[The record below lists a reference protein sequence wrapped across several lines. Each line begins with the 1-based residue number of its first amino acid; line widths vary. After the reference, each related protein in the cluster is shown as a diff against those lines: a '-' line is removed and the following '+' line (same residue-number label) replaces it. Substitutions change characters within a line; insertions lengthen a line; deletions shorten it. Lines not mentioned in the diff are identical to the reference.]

1 MSARSSG
8 SRSWPTLW
16 VASEDRDVL
25 HINPVSSRPRSARV
39 PKGLVH
45 AVNRDSSA
53 DALTT
58 ICGRS
63 LDRLVQF
70 PHYNFEATGT
80 RTSRLVTVCAT
91 CQGPRSAREES
102 VQSAVRLQRPT

>member
-1 MSARSSG
+1 MIQMSAQSRG
-8 SRSWPTLW
+8 SHSWPTLW

-25 HINPVSSRPRSARV
+25 HINPISSRPRSARV

-45 AVNRDSSA
+45 AVNRESPNI
-53 DALTT
+53 ALTT

-80 RTSRLVTVCAT
+80 RTSRLVTVCAA
-91 CQGPRSAREES
+91 CQHPRGDYLANGVSGGH
-102 VQSAVRLQRPT
+102 Q

>member
-1 MSARSSG
+1 MQMSARSLG
-8 SRSWPTLW
+8 SRSWPALW

-25 HINPVSSRPRSARV
+25 HINPISSRPRSARV

-45 AVNRDSSA
+45 AVNRESPTI
-53 DALTT
+53 ALTT
-58 ICGRS
+58 VCGRS

-91 CQGPRSAREES
+91 CQEQRGHREP
-102 VQSAVRLQRPT
+102 AVGAQG